1 MSIVGTLL
9 APLAAAAMGFA
20 SALLPFVNAEAY
32 AVVAARTAP
41 ALVVAGALAGGQ
53 TAGKLVLFEAARRG
67 TDRWEVDEESSRRAR
82 WTARVRP
89 WLRSPRTGAPLVL
102 VSAVVGLP
110 PLAVVALVA
119 GASGQR
125 RWLFAVLVLVGRG
138 LRFAAIVVPVA
149 HFTGQPGR

>member
-9 APLAAAAMGFA
+9 APMAAAAMGFA

-41 ALVVAGALAGGQ
+41 ALVVAAALAGGQ

-67 TDRWEVDEESSRRAR
+67 TDRWEVDEESSRAR
-82 WTARVRP
+82 WAARVTP

-125 RWLFAVLVLVGRG
+125 RVLFAVLVLVGRG

-149 HFTGQPGR
+149 HLTGQPVR